1 MKLSNLF
8 SKLLKTKGIGYIAV
22 ALIAGIALLLINFG
36 GGEESTTATDK
47 NAAFVSETEA
57 SLERLA
63 QTLCGVKCRAK
74 VRLGGGYSYSYAC
87 DQSVRTTYNA
97 DGSIAEKEVTLTNRT
112 VNGGNGTALVPVR
125 ESPPQIAGVVMV
137 CTNATASDIA
147 AVRAMVK
154 ALYALEDGAVFVTN

>member
-1 MKLSNLF
+1 MKLSDLF
-8 SKLLKTKGIGYIAV
+8 SRLLKTKGIGYIAV

-36 GGEESTTATDK
+36 GGEEVTPVADRSACF
-47 NAAFVSETEA
+47 ASEAEA

-97 DGSIAEKEVTLTNRT
+97 DGSIAEREVTLTNCT
-112 VNGGNGTALVPVR
+112 VNSGNGTALVTLR
-125 ESPPQIAGVVMV
+125 ESPPQIAGVVIV
-137 CTNATASDIA
+137 CTNATASDIS
-147 AVRAMVK
+147 AVKAMVK

>member
-1 MKLSNLF
+1 MKVSDVF
-8 SKLLKTKGIGYIAV
+8 SKLLKTKGIGYIVV

-36 GGEESTTATDK
+36 GGEESAEITDR
-47 NAAFVSETEA
+47 NAVFASETEA
-57 SLERLA
+57 SLEKLA

-74 VRLGGGYSYSYAC
+74 VRLSGGYSYSYAN

-112 VNGGNGTALVPVR
+112 VNGGNGTALVAVR
-125 ESPPQIAGVVMV
+125 ESPPQIAGVVIV
-137 CTNATASDIA
+137 CTNATASDIS
-147 AVRAMVK
+147 AVKAMVK